1 MYQSTKPTSCRL
13 KIRKEYCLNTQVS
26 IIQNAH
32 NFLKLNGLPQVGKS
46 VITAYKQTLLQ
57 ANNSL
62 LFSLGPTIYLLT
74 QSTPTLGSG
83 LQKPLF
89 VWLS

>member
-1 MYQSTKPTSCRL
+1 MLANQLSLPVVGL
-13 KIRKEYCLNTQVS
+13 KQGKEYCLNTQVS

-62 LFSLGPTIYLLT
+62 LFFSWDLYLC
-74 QSTPTLGSG
+74 
-83 LQKPLF
+83 
-89 VWLS
+89 